1 MIGDYFTAPSRQP
14 AGALSFCMMA
24 VAAAIGVW
32 IGIGYNG
39 TVYPLTLTIAG
50 CAFTFCVVAFTWD
63 CRDGEV
69 AHRG

>member
-1 MIGDYFTAPSRQP
+1 MSGGYSTAPSRQP
-14 AGALSFCMMA
+14 AGALGFCMLV

-50 CAFTFCVVAFTWD
+50 CAFICCVVAFTGVR
-63 CRDGEV
+63 CDGEV
-69 AHRG
+69 AHHG